1 MTDFETSGWE
11 ATEKVIAAE
20 MAIAGAAIQSRLL
33 LDEAADIVTPA
44 DFYSVARY
52 VFAAALEVRDNCKPA
67 DRAKTR
73 IDTTEVLIQLQNQGD
88 LERVGGGSYLHTLME
103 HAAVAGSVG
112 RLCKEISQD
121 AERRRLQ
128 QALRTSIQM
137 TEHATWDPS
146 TDIDQV
152 RKMVDEA
159 LTRRIG
165 ERPKDVSATVV
176 KLLDELENPPPKL
189 DVIETPFEDLNH
201 LLGGGFRK
209 GQLVVIAGRPGLGKS
224 VLSVDFARKAA
235 IQNGERSIIFTL
247 EMSEEEVVDR
257 ITAAEGRIPLR
268 AIRTRNVT
276 RQQLAAAAEAGA
288 RISGSP
294 LTIDFVPGCT
304 LDHIRSQLRWLSRED
319 PAKLVVVDYLQIMT
333 APKNPRRDIELG
345 MVTQQLKAM
354 AGEFGLT
361 IVLLSQLN
369 RESQKRTDKRPQ
381 IGELKDSGSI
391 EADADV
397 VILIHREDAYEPE
410 SPRAGEAELIV
421 AKNRGGPQATVTVAA
436 QLHYSRLIDMAK
448 DEPTSTP
455 TGRPD
460 LHVVN

>member
-1 MTDFETSGWE
+1 MTADEFETAGWE

-20 MAIAGAAIQSRLL
+20 MAVAGAAIQSRAL
-33 LDEAADIVTPA
+33 LDEAADVVA
-44 DFYSVARY
+44 AVDFYSIAGP
-52 VFAAALEVRDNCKPA
+52 VFAAALELRDRGLPI
-67 DRAKTR
+67 TP
-73 IDTTEVLIQLQNQGD
+73 TGVLGELQDCGD
-88 LERVGGGSYLHTLME
+88 LERVGGGPYLHTLMQ
-103 HAAVAGSVG
+103 HAAVFG
-112 RLCKEISQD
+112 EIRYLATVVVDD
-121 AERRRLQ
+121 ADRRRLQ
-128 QALRTSIQM
+128 QVLRTGVQM
-137 TEHATWDPS
+137 TEHASWDAS

-159 LTRRIG
+159 LIRRIG
-165 ERPKDVSATVV
+165 ERPKDVSAAVV
-176 KLLDELENPPPKL
+176 RLLDELENPPPKL
-189 DVIETPFEDLNH
+189 DVIETPFEDLNR

-224 VLSVDFARKAA
+224 VLSTDFARKAA
-235 IQNGERSIIFTL
+235 IQDGHRSIIITL
-247 EMSEEEVVDR
+247 EMSEDEVIDR
-257 ITAAEGRIPLR
+257 VTAAEGRIPLH

-276 RQQLAAAAEAGA
+276 RHQLAAAATAGD

-294 LTIDFVPGCT
+294 LIIDHAPGCT

-319 PAKLVVVDYLQIMT
+319 PAKLAVVDYLQIMT
-333 APKNPRRDIELG
+333 APKNPRRDLELG

-369 RESQKRTDKRPQ
+369 RESQKRNDKRPQ

-397 VILIHREDAYEPE
+397 VILIHREDAYEAE
-410 SPRAGEAELIV
+410 TPRAGEAELIV
-421 AKNRGGPQATVTVAA
+421 AKNRGGPQATITVAA

-448 DEPTSTP
+448 DDEPAP
-455 TGRPD
+455 DGRPN
-460 LHVVN
+460 LRAVN